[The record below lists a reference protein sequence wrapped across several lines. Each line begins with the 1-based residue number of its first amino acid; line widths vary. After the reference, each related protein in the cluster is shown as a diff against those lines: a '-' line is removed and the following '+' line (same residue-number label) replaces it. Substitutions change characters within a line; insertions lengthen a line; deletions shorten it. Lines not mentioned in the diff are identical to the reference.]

1 MTKAFFDSRL
11 TAATTFPCASAR
23 WAKLAHTAKSGCGTS
38 GAAAG
43 GGWPRNRLVAPSWKA
58 STLCSR
64 TGRRSTMASLAGA
77 ALASCSILLLLLVSC
92 AQGQG
97 QPPEAPEEAWPE
109 GQPPEAP
116 EEAWPEGQPPE
127 APEDALTMLLSK
139 GGCGAFAGLVAATA
153 GVGDAFREQIGSDL
167 GLTILCPDDEAVG
180 TFIPRFHGLTVDEQV
195 AALLYH
201 GLTMA
206 YSEELLS
213 WVHREVLTLDGEQ
226 MLTVRHHRGRVIL
239 SSWPQSTR
247 NKARIT
253 KTVVDDDHL
262 AVYLIDAVLIPADL
276 KRRRVVALI
285 VIIILV
291 LVVGGLVALF
301 LRFHALVYLGSLVCR
316 LTRWCK
322 GRAAAYASA
331 ARVTP
336 HGQGQ
341 QEH

>member
-1 MTKAFFDSRL
+1 
-11 TAATTFPCASAR
+11 
-23 WAKLAHTAKSGCGTS
+23 
-38 GAAAG
+38 
-43 GGWPRNRLVAPSWKA
+43 
-58 STLCSR
+58 
-64 TGRRSTMASLAGA
+64 MASLAGA
-77 ALASCSILLLLLVSC
+77 ALASCSILLLLLVPC

-97 QPPEAPEEAWPE
+97 QPPEAPEEAWAE
-109 GQPPEAP
+109 GQPPEAS
-116 EEAWPEGQPPE
+116 
-127 APEDALTMLLSK
+127 EDALTMLLSD
-139 GGCGAFAGLVAATA
+139 GGCRAFSGLVAMTA

-180 TFIPRFHGLTVDEQV
+180 AFMPRFHSLTADEQV
-195 AALLYH
+195 AVLLYH

-213 WVHREVLTLDGEQ
+213 WVTWVHGEFSTLDGED
-226 MLTVRHHRGRVIL
+226 MLTIRHHRGRLML
-239 SSWPQSTR
+239 SSWPPSSR

-262 AVYLIDAVLIPADL
+262 AVYLIDAVLIPADP
-276 KRRRVVALI
+276 KRQRVVALI
-285 VIIILV
+285 VIIVV
-291 LVVGGLVALF
+291 LVAGVLVAIF
-301 LRFHALVYLGSLVCR
+301 LLFHALVYLGSLVCR
-316 LTRWCK
+316 LRSWCK